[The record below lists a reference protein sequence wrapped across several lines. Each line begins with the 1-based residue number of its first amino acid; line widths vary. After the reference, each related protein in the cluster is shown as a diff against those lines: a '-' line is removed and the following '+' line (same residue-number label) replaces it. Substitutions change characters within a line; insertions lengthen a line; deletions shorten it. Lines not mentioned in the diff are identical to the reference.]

1 MISTKFLTTV
11 FTTISI
17 YLSICLS
24 IFICSQDIHY
34 NALQLGL
41 CESSFLL
48 LEYSIE
54 YLIEY
59 SMDNGSSY

>member
-17 YLSICLS
+17 YLS